1 MSQPMSDPEAANPA
15 SDPIILRCE
24 GMRKVYPGTLA
35 LDDVTF
41 EVHRGK
47 VNVLVG
53 ENGAG
58 KSTLM
63 KILAGVE
70 SPSAG
75 RITLN
80 GEEIRYDSPRDAL
93 AHGIGIVY
101 QEMNL
106 FPNLSVAENL
116 FANRE
121 KLKHPGWIDH
131 AFEEAKAAELM
142 HRLNQDIDPR
152 TLVRELKV
160 GQQQIVEIAKSL
172 VEDASIL
179 IMDEPTA
186 ALSKSEV
193 EVLFNIIA
201 ELKAKGVS
209 IIYISHRMDEL
220 MRIGDFITVLRDG
233 RLIDHSP
240 MAAIDLHWI
249 VKTMIGED
257 TDKLFRR
264 VQHVIGETVL
274 EVKHLRLPSEAGRLT
289 LDDVSFQ
296 LRKGEVLGLFGLMG
310 AGRTEVLE
318 TIMGLHREATGEVL
332 LEGQNLA
339 GSDIQRRIKRGI
351 ALVPEDRQREGIIQ
365 TMSVASNMTL
375 AGLWRIVTR
384 HLHIGSQAEQDQ
396 VHQMIRKMSIK
407 TPSPDSPITSLSGGN
422 QQKVIIGKNLI
433 TLPKVLLLDEPTR
446 GIDVG
451 AKGEVFE
458 IVNALAAEGIGILF
472 VSSELM
478 EIRAISDRIIV
489 LSRGVI
495 SGEFPR
501 EEATEDHLVAA
512 SAKIHP

>member
-1 MSQPMSDPEAANPA
+1 
-15 SDPIILRCE
+15 
-24 GMRKVYPGTLA
+24 
-35 LDDVTF
+35 
-41 EVHRGK
+41 
-47 VNVLVG
+47 
-53 ENGAG
+53 
-58 KSTLM
+58 
-63 KILAGVE
+63 
-70 SPSAG
+70 
-75 RITLN
+75 
-80 GEEIRYDSPRDAL
+80 
-93 AHGIGIVY
+93 
-101 QEMNL
+101 
-106 FPNLSVAENL
+106 
-116 FANRE
+116 
-121 KLKHPGWIDH
+121 
-131 AFEEAKAAELM
+131 
-142 HRLNQDIDPR
+142 
-152 TLVRELKV
+152 
-160 GQQQIVEIAKSL
+160 
-172 VEDASIL
+172 
-179 IMDEPTA
+179 
-186 ALSKSEV
+186 
-193 EVLFNIIA
+193 
-201 ELKAKGVS
+201 
-209 IIYISHRMDEL
+209 
-220 MRIGDFITVLRDG
+220 
-233 RLIDHSP
+233 
-240 MAAIDLHWI
+240 
-249 VKTMIGED
+249 
-257 TDKLFRR
+257 
-264 VQHVIGETVL
+264 
-274 EVKHLRLPSEAGRLT
+274 
-289 LDDVSFQ
+289 
-296 LRKGEVLGLFGLMG
+296 
-310 AGRTEVLE
+310 VLE

-407 TPSPDSPITSLSGGN
+407 TPSPNSPITSLSGGN

>member
-1 MSQPMSDPEAANPA
+1 
-15 SDPIILRCE
+15 
-24 GMRKVYPGTLA
+24 
-35 LDDVTF
+35 
-41 EVHRGK
+41 
-47 VNVLVG
+47 
-53 ENGAG
+53 
-58 KSTLM
+58 
-63 KILAGVE
+63 
-70 SPSAG
+70 
-75 RITLN
+75 
-80 GEEIRYDSPRDAL
+80 
-93 AHGIGIVY
+93 
-101 QEMNL
+101 
-106 FPNLSVAENL
+106 
-116 FANRE
+116 
-121 KLKHPGWIDH
+121 
-131 AFEEAKAAELM
+131 
-142 HRLNQDIDPR
+142 
-152 TLVRELKV
+152 
-160 GQQQIVEIAKSL
+160 
-172 VEDASIL
+172 
-179 IMDEPTA
+179 
-186 ALSKSEV
+186 
-193 EVLFNIIA
+193 
-201 ELKAKGVS
+201 
-209 IIYISHRMDEL
+209 
-220 MRIGDFITVLRDG
+220 
-233 RLIDHSP
+233 

-264 VQHVIGETVL
+264 VQHVVGETVL
-274 EVKHLRLPSEAGRLT
+274 EVKHLRLPSETGRMT

-351 ALVPEDRQREGIIQ
+351 ALVPEDRQREGIVQ

-375 AGLWRIVTR
+375 AGLWRIVCH

-407 TPSPDSPITSLSGGN
+407 TPSPNSPITSLSGGN